1 MPLIMMSGF
10 PASGKTTR
18 ANQIRDLFNSKIAE
32 LSSTDPRI
40 ARLKVHVVND
50 EGLGISKEV
59 YREARPEKDA
69 RATFYGAVKRLLS
82 ADDIVIADGMN
93 YIKGYRY
100 QLHCESKAL
109 LTPSCVVYVGTPAEK
124 CKEWNVAKDSERS
137 GGEETGGEGK
147 KEDSREAYAPD
158 VLDNL
163 IFRYEEPNGMTR
175 WDSPLFVVPW
185 MDEDIPGE
193 EIWNAMVNNEAVKPH
208 LATVLKPAAESNYLQ
223 ILDKTT
229 QDVVSAVLEYQKTN
243 GAGGSV
249 KIPEA
254 STAIELPANHVG
266 LPQLQ
271 RIRRQFISF
280 NRQHTAERTRLKSM
294 FVEYL
299 NKELE

>member
-1 MPLIMMSGF
+1 MMSGF

-18 ANQIRDLFNSKIAE
+18 ANQIRDFFNSKIAE
-32 LSSTDPRI
+32 LSPTDPRV
-40 ARLKVHVVND
+40 ARLKLHVVSD
-50 EGLGISKEV
+50 EGLGVSKEV

-124 CKEWNVAKDSERS
+124 CKEWNAAKGSEKRE

-147 KEDSREAYAPD
+147 GDSWEAYAPD

-208 LATVLKPAAESNYLQ
+208 LATVLKPAAEANYLQ

-249 KIPEA
+249 KISEA
-254 STAIELPANHVG
+254 STTIELPANHVG
-266 LPQLQ
+266 LAQLQ

>member
-18 ANQIRDLFNSKIAE
+18 AKQIRDFFNSKIAE
-32 LSSTDPRI
+32 LSPTDPRI
-40 ARLKVHVVND
+40 ARLKVHVVSD

-82 ADDIVIADGMN
+82 TDDIVIADGMN

-100 QLHCESKAL
+100 QLHCEAKAL

-124 CKEWNVAKDSERS
+124 CKEWNVAKDSEKKE
-137 GGEETGGEGK
+137 GGETGEGGG

-175 WDSPLFVVPW
+175 WDSPLFIVPW

-193 EIWNAMVNNEAVKPH
+193 EMWNAMVNNEAVKPH
-208 LATVLKPAAESNYLQ
+208 LATVLKPAAEANYLQ

-249 KIPEA
+249 KISEA
-254 STAIELPANHVG
+254 SITIELPANHVG
-266 LPQLQ
+266 LAQLQ

>member
-1 MPLIMMSGF
+1 
-10 PASGKTTR
+10 
-18 ANQIRDLFNSKIAE
+18 
-32 LSSTDPRI
+32 
-40 ARLKVHVVND
+40 
-50 EGLGISKEV
+50 
-59 YREARPEKDA
+59 
-69 RATFYGAVKRLLS
+69 
-82 ADDIVIADGMN
+82 MN

-124 CKEWNVAKDSERS
+124 CKEWNVARDSE
-137 GGEETGGEGK
+137 GKEGEGDGEGK
-147 KEDSREAYAPD
+147 AGVVKEKSREAYAPD

-163 IFRYEEPNGMTR
+163 VFRYEEPNGMTR
-175 WDSPLFVVPW
+175 WDSPLFIVPW

-208 LATVLKPAAESNYLQ
+208 LATVLKPAAEANYLQ
-223 ILDKTT
+223 VLDKTT

-249 KIPEA
+249 QIPEA

-266 LPQLQ
+266 LAQLQ

>member
-1 MPLIMMSGF
+1 
-10 PASGKTTR
+10 
-18 ANQIRDLFNSKIAE
+18 
-32 LSSTDPRI
+32 
-40 ARLKVHVVND
+40 
-50 EGLGISKEV
+50 
-59 YREARPEKDA
+59 
-69 RATFYGAVKRLLS
+69 
-82 ADDIVIADGMN
+82 MN

-100 QLHCESKAL
+100 QLHCEAKAL

-124 CKEWNVAKDSERS
+124 CKEWNVAKGS
-137 GGEETGGEGK
+137 GEEEEKEEGVEGGQK
-147 KEDSREAYAPD
+147 SREAYAPD

-175 WDSPLFVVPW
+175 WDSPLFIIPW
-185 MDEDIPGE
+185 MDEDVPGE

-208 LATVLKPAAESNYLQ
+208 LATVLKPAAEANYLQ
-223 ILDKTT
+223 ILDKST

-249 KIPEA
+249 QIPEA
-254 STAIELPANHVG
+254 SNPIELPANHVG
-266 LPQLQ
+266 LAQLQ

>member
-18 ANQIRDLFNSKIAE
+18 ANQIRDFFNSKIAE
-32 LSSTDPRI
+32 LSPTDPRV
-40 ARLKVHVVND
+40 ARLKLHVVSD
-50 EGLGISKEV
+50 EGLGVSKEV

-124 CKEWNVAKDSERS
+124 CKEWNTAKGSEKRE
-137 GGEETGGEGK
+137 GGEETGGGEGK
-147 KEDSREAYAPD
+147 GHSWEAYAPD

-208 LATVLKPAAESNYLQ
+208 LATVLKPAAEANYLQ

-249 KIPEA
+249 KISEA
-254 STAIELPANHVG
+254 STVCSLHHKGPVKN
-266 LPQLQ
+266 P
-271 RIRRQFISF
+271 
-280 NRQHTAERTRLKSM
+280 
-294 FVEYL
+294 
-299 NKELE
+299 

>member
-18 ANQIRDLFNSKIAE
+18 ANQIRDFFNSKIAE
-32 LSSTDPRI
+32 LSPTDPRV
-40 ARLKVHVVND
+40 ARLKLHVVSD
-50 EGLGISKEV
+50 GGLGVSKEV

-124 CKEWNVAKDSERS
+124 CKEWNAAKGSEKRE

-147 KEDSREAYAPD
+147 GDSWEAYAPD

-208 LATVLKPAAESNYLQ
+208 LATVLKPAAEANYLQ

-229 QDVVSAVLEYQKTN
+229 QDVVSAVLDYQKTN

-249 KIPEA
+249 KISEA
-254 STAIELPANHVG
+254 STTIELPANHVG
-266 LPQLQ
+266 LAQLQ

>member
-18 ANQIRDLFNSKIAE
+18 ANQIRDFFNSKIAE
-32 LSSTDPRI
+32 LSPTDPRV
-40 ARLKVHVVND
+40 ARLKLHVVSD
-50 EGLGISKEV
+50 EGLGVSKEV

-124 CKEWNVAKDSERS
+124 CKEWNAAKGSEKRE

-147 KEDSREAYAPD
+147 GDSWEAYAPD

-208 LATVLKPAAESNYLQ
+208 LATVLKPAAEANYLQ

-249 KIPEA
+249 KISEA
-254 STAIELPANHVG
+254 STTIELPANHVG
-266 LPQLQ
+266 LAQLQ

>member
-1 MPLIMMSGF
+1 
-10 PASGKTTR
+10 
-18 ANQIRDLFNSKIAE
+18 
-32 LSSTDPRI
+32 
-40 ARLKVHVVND
+40 
-50 EGLGISKEV
+50 
-59 YREARPEKDA
+59 
-69 RATFYGAVKRLLS
+69 
-82 ADDIVIADGMN
+82 MN

-124 CKEWNVAKDSERS
+124 CKEWNVARDSEKKE
-137 GGEETGGEGK
+137 GEETGGEGK
-147 KEDSREAYAPD
+147 QDSREAYAPD

-175 WDSPLFVVPW
+175 WDSPLFIVPW
-185 MDEDIPGE
+185 MDEHIPGE
-193 EIWNAMVNNEAVKPH
+193 EMWNAMVNNEAVKPH
-208 LATVLKPAAESNYLQ
+208 LATVLKPAAEANYLQ
-223 ILDKTT
+223 ILDKST
-229 QDVVSAVLEYQKTN
+229 QDVVSAILEYQKTN

-249 KIPEA
+249 QIPEA
-254 STAIELPANHVG
+254 STTIELPANHVG
-266 LPQLQ
+266 LAQLQ